1 MLKKN
6 RKGYLY
12 LLPAILIL
20 GIFVFY
26 PIMVDFQ
33 KQKEKKMI

>member
-26 PIMVDFQ
+26 PIIKYYYF
-33 KQKEKKMI
+33 